1 MTSKVAAAP
10 IDPNSISE
18 FRRWS
23 VTLSGLLGAVS
34 MILSATV
41 VNVAVPSIMGAYGID
56 QTIAQWASTVFIT
69 TMVASQ
75 LMSVWVVAHLGQRN
89 AYAMTLLL
97 FAAGAIVSTIA
108 PNMDTLIAGRIMQGI
123 AAGIVQPLVLST
135 IISVFPIERRGF
147 AVSMYSVGVT
157 LAPSFGPVV
166 GGAILDALTWRHI
179 FIVPL
184 PLAFIAFLL
193 GLSFMPQERKKGPKP
208 PFDWTGLVL
217 VVTACFSVMSGLA
230 NGQRWGWHSNEVL
243 VLLAGGT
250 AAGAVFLWHQMH
262 SKNPMLD
269 VGLFKDPSF
278 ASAMVIAFLFGA
290 GNFATNYAIPVF
302 TQQVQGFTATAAG
315 MVLVPAGI
323 FLFLITPLAGRLNDH
338 VSPRYPISA
347 GVLLFVVAAFF
358 ISKSD
363 VNTAFFV
370 MVLFTMLSRLAI
382 GLVMPAMGAAA
393 IRAVPEHK
401 INAGAATYNFVRQ
414 LGGAFGTLV
423 FVVITEQRT
432 AFHADAMAATQTSG
446 NPLSREFIEK
456 VGRMLGES
464 GLPDAQ
470 QTAGALNFLSKVIHA
485 QATTLGFQDAFIVS
499 AIVFSTALVPAWI
512 LGRTTKT
519 GV

>member
-1 MTSKVAAAP
+1 M
-10 IDPNSISE
+10 
-18 FRRWS
+18 
-23 VTLSGLLGAVS
+23 SGLLGAVA

-41 VNVAVPSIMGAYGID
+41 VNVAVPSFMGAFGIG
-56 QTIAQWASTVFIT
+56 QTVAQWASTTFIT
-69 TMVASQ
+69 SMVASQ
-75 LMSVWVVAHLGQRN
+75 LISVWVVAHLGQRN
-89 AYAMTLLL
+89 AYAMTLVL
-97 FAAGAIVSTIA
+97 FAAGAFVCALA
-108 PNMDTLIAGRIMQGI
+108 PNMDTLIIGRIMQGI
-123 AAGIVQPLVLST
+123 SAGIVQPLVLST
-135 IISVFPIERRGF
+135 IIAVFPIERRGF

-166 GGAILDALTWRHI
+166 GGVIVDALTWRHI

-184 PLAFIAFLL
+184 PLAFIAFVL
-193 GLSFMPQERKKGPKP
+193 GLSFMPQERQKGPKP

-217 VVTACFSVMSGLA
+217 VVTFCFSVMSGLA

-243 VLLAGGT
+243 VLLVGGI
-250 AAGAVFLWHQMH
+250 AAGIVFLWHQMR

-269 VGLFKDPSF
+269 VNLFTNPAF

-323 FLFLITPLAGRLNDH
+323 FLLLITPVAGRLNDH

-347 GVLLFVVAAFF
+347 GVLIFVIAAL
-358 ISKSD
+358 IIAKSD
-363 VNTAFFV
+363 VNTAFLV
-370 MVLFTMLSRLAI
+370 MVLLTVLSRLAI

-393 IRAVPEHK
+393 IRAVPEPK

-414 LGGAFGTLV
+414 LGGAFGTLI

-432 AFHADAMAATQTSG
+432 AFHADAMAATQTSA
-446 NPLSREFIEK
+446 NPLSREFLSA
-456 VGRMLGES
+456 VGRVLGES
-464 GLPDAQ
+464 GVPDTQ
-470 QTAGALNFLSKVIHA
+470 QTAGALDFLAKVIHA

-499 AIVFSTALVPAWI
+499 ALVFSTALIPAWI
-512 LGRTTKT
+512 LGRTTKMSK
-519 GV
+519 

>member
-1 MTSKVAAAP
+1 MTSNVAAGP
-10 IDPNSISE
+10 VDPHSISE
-18 FRRWS
+18 FRRWL

-41 VNVAVPSIMGAYGID
+41 VNVAVPSIMGTFGVD
-56 QTIAQWASTVFIT
+56 QTVAQWASTAFIT

-75 LMSVWVVAHLGQRN
+75 LMSVWVVSHLGQRVT
-89 AYAMTLLL
+89 YAMTLVL
-97 FAAGAIVSTIA
+97 FAAGAVVCTWS
-108 PNMDTLIAGRIMQGI
+108 PNIDTLIAGRIMQGI
-123 AAGIVQPLVLST
+123 SAGVVQPLVLST
-135 IISVFPIERRGF
+135 IISVFPMERRAF

-166 GGAILDALTWRHI
+166 GGTILDALTWRHI
-179 FIVPL
+179 FLVPM

-193 GLSFMPQERKKGPKP
+193 GLSFMPQERKKGRKP

-217 VVTACFSVMSGLA
+217 VVTFAFCTMSGLA
-230 NGQRWGWHSNEVL
+230 NGQRWGWHSNDTLALL
-243 VLLAGGT
+243 VGGL
-250 AAGAVFLWHQMH
+250 AAGIVFLAHQMRTA
-262 SKNPMLD
+262 NPMLD
-269 VGLFKDPSF
+269 VSLFKDPSY

-323 FLFLITPLAGRLNDH
+323 FLFLITPLAGRVNDH
-338 VSPRYPISA
+338 VSPRYPITA
-347 GVLLFVVAAFF
+347 GVMIFVVAAWL
-358 ISKSD
+358 IAKSD

-370 MVLFTMLSRLAI
+370 MAMLTVLSRLAI

-393 IRAVPEHK
+393 IRAVPENK

-432 AFHADAMAATQTSG
+432 AYHADAMAATQTSG
-446 NPLSREFIEK
+446 NPVSREFLAQVGK
-456 VGRMLGES
+456 VLSES
-464 GLPDAQ
+464 GLPDTQ

-499 AIVFSTALVPAWI
+499 AIVFSTAIIPAWI

-519 GV
+519 GT

>member
-1 MTSKVAAAP
+1 
-10 IDPNSISE
+10 
-18 FRRWS
+18 
-23 VTLSGLLGAVS
+23 
-34 MILSATV
+34 
-41 VNVAVPSIMGAYGID
+41 
-56 QTIAQWASTVFIT
+56 
-69 TMVASQ
+69 
-75 LMSVWVVAHLGQRN
+75 
-89 AYAMTLLL
+89 
-97 FAAGAIVSTIA
+97 
-108 PNMDTLIAGRIMQGI
+108 
-123 AAGIVQPLVLST
+123 
-135 IISVFPIERRGF
+135 
-147 AVSMYSVGVT
+147 
-157 LAPSFGPVV
+157 
-166 GGAILDALTWRHI
+166 
-179 FIVPL
+179 VPL

-217 VVTACFSVMSGLA
+217 VVTACFTVMSGLA

-243 VLLAGGT
+243 VLLVGGT
-250 AAGAVFLWHQMH
+250 AAGAIFLWHQMH

-269 VGLFKDPSF
+269 VSLFKDPSF

-338 VSPRYPISA
+338 VSPRYPITA
-347 GVLLFVVAAFF
+347 GVLLFVIAAWF

-363 VNTAFFV
+363 VNTAFIV

-414 LGGAFGTLV
+414 LGGAFGTLI

-456 VGRMLGES
+456 VGRVLGES

-519 GV
+519 GA

>member
-1 MTSKVAAAP
+1 
-10 IDPNSISE
+10 
-18 FRRWS
+18 
-23 VTLSGLLGAVS
+23 

-56 QTIAQWASTVFIT
+56 QTIAQWASTAFIT

-75 LMSVWVVAHLGQRN
+75 LMSVWVVAHMGQRN
-89 AYAMTLLL
+89 AYAMTLVL
-97 FAAGAIVSTIA
+97 FAAGGFVCTVA
-108 PNMDTLIAGRIMQGI
+108 PNMDTLIVGRIMQGI
-123 AAGIVQPLVLST
+123 SAGVVQPLVLST
-135 IISVFPIERRGF
+135 IISVFPMERRGF

-166 GGAILDALTWRHI
+166 GGAILDALTWR
-179 FIVPL
+179 
-184 PLAFIAFLL
+184 
-193 GLSFMPQERKKGPKP
+193 
-208 PFDWTGLVL
+208 
-217 VVTACFSVMSGLA
+217 
-230 NGQRWGWHSNEVL
+230 RWGWHSNEVL
-243 VLLAGGT
+243 ALLVGGT
-250 AAGAVFLWHQMH
+250 AAGVVFLWHQTH

-269 VGLFKDPSF
+269 VNLFKDPSF

-338 VSPRYPISA
+338 VSPRYPITA
-347 GVLLFVVAAFF
+347 GVLIFVVAAYF
-358 ISKSD
+358 IAKSD
-363 VNTAFFV
+363 VNTAFLV
-370 MVLFTMLSRLAI
+370 MALFTVLSRLAI

-499 AIVFSTALVPAWI
+499 AVVFSTALIPAWI

-519 GV
+519 GT